1 MTLKTVEK
9 NISVLDANSMTFQSL
24 NEKIRALVYD
34 GCKELVLNNV
44 CGQRYIGCGLGA
56 GINITINGVPGN
68 DMAMFMGG
76 TRLVVNGNVQDCV
89 ANTMDSGEIVV
100 HGRSG
105 DTLGHGMRGGEVYIR
120 DCVGTRVGIHM
131 KSYEEKKP
139 VLVIGGYAGN
149 FLGEYMAGGIL
160 ILLGLNRGPRDIVGR
175 FVATGMHGG
184 TMYIRGQVD
193 PFQLGKEVKI
203 FDINEKDLQILGRYV
218 KKYCD
223 YFGADYEKI
232 MADKFIK
239 LEPYTH
245 RPYGKLYA
253 Y

>member
-1 MTLKTVEK
+1 MTTATKNKVE
-9 NISVLDANSMTFQSL
+9 ILDAAGVNFIRL
-24 NEKIRALVYD
+24 NEQIRELVD
-34 GCKELVLNNV
+34 NGTTEIVLNNV
-44 CGQRYIGCGLGA
+44 CGQRYIGCGLGP
-56 GINITINGVPGN
+56 GITLTINGVPGN
-68 DMAMFMGG
+68 DMGMFMGG
-76 TRLVVNGNVQDCV
+76 TRIVVNASVQDCV

-105 DTLGHGMRGGEVYIR
+105 DTLGHGMRGGEIYIR
-120 DCVGTRVGIHM
+120 DNVGTRVGIHM
-131 KSYEEKKP
+131 KSYESKKP
-139 VLVIGGYAGN
+139 VLVIGGWAGN

-160 ILLGLNRGPRDIVGR
+160 IVLGLNRGYRDVVGR

-193 PFQLGKEVKI
+193 AFQLGKEVKI
-203 FDINEKDLQILGRYV
+203 FDINELDKTILS
-218 KKYCD
+218 KYIRSYCE
-223 YFGADYEKI
+223 YFDVSFETVMKE
-232 MADKFIK
+232 KFIK